1 MGALTRLNTINQML
15 LYSGESIVSDLDG
28 ASGVD
33 TSIAEFILDQKT
45 IDYQERGL
53 ANNQRTERVTPAQDG
68 RIKLRTD
75 CISVTMVNPPAAQDD
90 GPLQGLPSRIV
101 TRGGYLYNMTD
112 DTDYFDPTKQFD
124 LNYVLEVE
132 WEDMDTPIQKAIMM
146 QASREYQMLSQG
158 DPSADSYLAAL
169 EGRYTAKAKGA
180 DVKAKGYSILTQ
192 GDNAIKRI
200 LGGRNMAFD
209 PDRYRFYGPENYE

>member
-45 IDYQERGL
+45 VDYQERGL
-53 ANNQRTERVTPAQDG
+53 ANNQRTERVSPAADG
-68 RIKLRTD
+68 RIKIRTD
-75 CISVTMVNPPAAQDD
+75 SISCTMINPPTAKDD
-90 GPLQGLPSRIV
+90 GPLKGSPSRIV
-101 TRGGYLYNMTD
+101 QRAGYLYNLTD
-112 DTDYFDPTKQFD
+112 DTDYFTTTETYD
-124 LNYVLEVE
+124 LNYVLEVQ
-132 WEDMDTPIQKAIMM
+132 WEDMDTPIQKAILM

-158 DPSADSYLAAL
+158 DPGADSYLANL

-180 DVKAKGYSILTQ
+180 DVRDKGYSILQ
-192 GDNAIKRI
+192 NGDSAIKRI
-200 LGGRNMAFD
+200 LGGRNMAYD
-209 PDRYRFYGPENYE
+209 PNRYRFYGKD